1 MIVGI
6 ACGTWD
12 SHSACMTAKNDQ
24 KKVWH
29 SSNRMNV

>member
-12 SHSACMTAKNDQ
+12 SHSARMTVKNDQ
-24 KKVWH
+24 KKHGIPVT
-29 SSNRMNV
+29 V

>member
-6 ACGTWD
+6 ACGIWD
-12 SHSACMTAKNDQ
+12 RLSVRMTVKNDQ

>member
-12 SHSACMTAKNDQ
+12 SHSARMTVKNVQ
-24 KKVWH
+24 KKVWY